1 MLEQLE
7 SPMSRRLK
15 ILHLVSHAESNA
27 YFCDIAEHANRDR
40 FDITVAS
47 LSPAGPLQDQMRAR
61 KLQTMA
67 LDCTWRGQYLR
78 SQLRLAAQL
87 RSQRFDIVQTHL
99 FEASLV
105 GLAAARLARTPLA
118 VFTGHHSH
126 EIPLHR
132 KSTLRWVDSLA
143 SRRLAH
149 YVIAHCLQM
158 KEIFIADEGVPA
170 EKIALI
176 PLGFD
181 FTRLIPSKTGRQRV
195 RAELGLDGK
204 VVFGAVGRLF
214 WVKDYPSL
222 FKAFAALAAKAAD
235 TVLLVV
241 GDGPDRDELK
251 QLARDLS
258 IEDRVVFAGQRG
270 DIVDVLA
277 AIDVLVHSALAE
289 SFGQVIVEAFAL
301 LKPVISTDV
310 GISREIIENGVNG
323 FLVPVGDPLA
333 LQEALEKILRAKSI
347 WEEMGRDGR
356 RRVQQFAMDKVVPAY
371 EAQYITWLKQRGKLN
386 GVSRSGNV
394 QRTDDEQGLAH
405 SLKHHS

>member
-1 MLEQLE
+1 
-7 SPMSRRLK
+7 
-15 ILHLVSHAESNA
+15 
-27 YFCDIAEHANRDR
+27 
-40 FDITVAS
+40 
-47 LSPAGPLQDQMRAR
+47 
-61 KLQTMA
+61 
-67 LDCTWRGQYLR
+67 
-78 SQLRLAAQL
+78 
-87 RSQRFDIVQTHL
+87 
-99 FEASLV
+99 
-105 GLAAARLARTPLA
+105 
-118 VFTGHHSH
+118 
-126 EIPLHR
+126 
-132 KSTLRWVDSLA
+132 
-143 SRRLAH
+143 
-149 YVIAHCLQM
+149 M

-222 FKAFAALAAKAAD
+222 FKAFAALAAKAPE

-258 IEDRVVFAGQRG
+258 IEDRVVFAGQRS

-289 SFGQVIVEAFAL
+289 SFGQVIIEAFAL
-301 LKPVISTDV
+301 SKPVVSTEV

-323 FLVPVGDPLA
+323 FLVPVGDPVA
-333 LQEALEKILRAKSI
+333 LREGLEKILEARGR

-356 RRVQQFAMDKVVPAY
+356 RRVQQFAMEKVVPAY
-371 EAQYITWLKQRGKLN
+371 EAQYVAWLKQRGKLN
-386 GVSRSGNV
+386 GTR
-394 QRTDDEQGLAH
+394 
-405 SLKHHS
+405 